1 MVSRRSMGHCFLPF
15 IAALVLSG
23 CQYGDVRN
31 GTETC
36 DSQFTSGQAVGQA
49 ENQAAAGEGRVENSQ
64 KPDTDLPEEW
74 KRFQRS
80 KEPLEQELIKKA
92 YEALKKYTNGGFDR
106 VVPWDPF
113 SGYVLKDIGFP
124 EHGFMNFVC
133 LMYSEESSSRF
144 PVRFDVWITSDG
156 SAVIDNY
163 PQQLFRDKLLY
174 AGLRFP
180 ETDGYQFDCSVEEGL
195 IDDGSYAADLDV
207 RVKRLFLDYVEYS
220 DISAY
225 FEKLEPIV
233 QEITEQ
239 QEKNPSADYSLSL
252 KFGEFD
258 HFTNLDYYGQF
269 CQEYQISFKAPP
281 EEWLPSLEQQVK
293 AQGLAFMKEKQPER
307 YEAIEAGG
315 YLSRADYIKPYRIL
329 WACEYA
335 HPSGVS
341 HLRKPEEGSVLQN
354 KKSYQE
360 YRECLEMS
368 RGEEVKYVNGDWP
381 EYSFLSLERL
391 DSLGSQAEYADW
403 NAVCSDLFCLK
414 FPNDPTD
421 YSYGS
426 TLGCADRVFSSEM
439 YLDEE
444 AQDTFMWDME
454 KESNRRKDKGRLYLF
469 AVNGK
474 SPLEGDPEA
483 IAAYLETKQ
492 IQDKIEP
499 YIFEPVDWKPDRF
512 QSIYHDYL
520 YAEGK
525 TRLRNV
531 AVYAPVMGAEVH
543 YQWILLFEEFQDS
556 QAEDS
561 LYKLRE
567 EIMKRFVM
575 LPFWYECRPGD
586 TLGQI
591 AELYTGSEEH
601 IGELSEDPV
610 NQLKNPDR
618 IRTGQ
623 KIEIPPD
630 LLLKKWDYESIK

>member
-15 IAALVLSG
+15 IVALVLSG
-23 CQYGDVRN
+23 CQEGDVRN

-36 DSQFTSGQAVGQA
+36 DSRFTFGQAVGQA
-49 ENQAAAGEGRVENSQ
+49 ENQAADGEDRVESSQ

-92 YEALKKYTNGGFDR
+92 YESIKKYTDGGSYR
-106 VVPWDPF
+106 VVPWDPIA
-113 SGYVLKDIGFP
+113 GYIIRDIGFP

-133 LMYSEESSSRF
+133 LMYTNEIS
-144 PVRFDVWITSDG
+144 PVRFDVWVTSDG
-156 SAVIDNY
+156 TVIDNY
-163 PQQLFRDKLLY
+163 PQQLLNDKLLY

-180 ETDGYQFDCSVEEGL
+180 GTCEYLFDCSVEEK
-195 IDDGSYAADLDV
+195 IIIDGSYAADLDV
-207 RVKRLFLDYVEYS
+207 RVKRLFLDYMEYS
-220 DISAY
+220 ELSAY
-225 FEKLEPIV
+225 FEKLEPIL
-233 QEITEQ
+233 QEIAEQ
-239 QEKNPSADYSLSL
+239 QKKNTSADYSLSL

-258 HFTNLDYYGQF
+258 NFTNLDYYGQF
-269 CQEYQISFKAPP
+269 CPEYQISFTAPP

-293 AQGLAFMKEKQPER
+293 AQALAFMKEKQPER
-307 YEAIEAGG
+307 YRAIEAGSD
-315 YLSRADYIKPYRIL
+315 LSRADYVKPYRIP

-335 HPSGVS
+335 HPSGVT
-341 HLRKPEEGSVLQN
+341 HLRKPEKGSVLQN
-354 KKSYQE
+354 KSSYRE
-360 YRECLEMS
+360 YRERLEMS
-368 RGEEVKYVNGDWP
+368 RGEAVQYVNEDWP

-391 DSLGSQAEYADW
+391 DCLGSQAGYADW

-414 FPNDPTD
+414 FPNDPMD

-426 TLGCADRVFSSEM
+426 TLGCADRVFCSEM
-439 YLDEE
+439 YIDEE
-444 AQDTFMWDME
+444 AGDTFMWDME
-454 KESNRRKDKGRLYLF
+454 KESNRRRDKGRLYLF

-474 SPLEGDPEA
+474 SPLGTDPEA

-492 IQDKIEP
+492 IQDKIRP
-499 YIFEPVDWKPDRF
+499 YIVEPVDWKPDRF
-512 QSIYHDYL
+512 QSLYHDYL
-520 YAEGK
+520 CAEGK

-531 AVYAPVMGAEVH
+531 AVYAPVMREEVNYH
-543 YQWILLFEEFQDS
+543 WIFLFEEFQDS

-561 LYKLRE
+561 FYKLRE

-591 AELYTGSEEH
+591 AELYTGSEKH
-601 IGELSEDPV
+601 IRELSEDPL
-610 NQLKNPDR
+610 NQIKNPDR
-618 IRTGQ
+618 IRAGQ

-630 LLLKKWDYESIK
+630 LLLKQWKYESIK